1 MTTEGDAPA
10 EEGAP
15 PEVAASEPVEEATEE
30 TAEETV
36 VEETT
41 EETAEETVVEE
52 PETTDPT
59 NPEAPPEPEAEA
71 STSKPAM
78 MMMDEAEIAR
88 KLESGDKDDRVA
100 ARRARI
106 AARLKAKREA
116 EDPSLIEPEPEPEPT
131 AEETQVKTSKRAL
144 ARLKAQGFDDVTD
157 VKAVAVAREA
167 NRRGERDT
175 RRVER
180 RNRIEQERTETAQR
194 DGEVA
199 GEWDKLRKLKVAHE
213 LNVAIQAQKALCDEI
228 ISSKDALIAEMTEEL
243 DKEDEAYERNI
254 RRQEEEVDE
263 TLRRMNV
270 RYNELS
276 AAYVAEFDEIERV
289 FLEERRA
296 ALEANTETLERLFKQ
311 RDDAEIKFMESTG
324 DIADAY
330 RTELEKHEAD
340 DAEEFSLLKIR
351 LESDIGNLQRHLAD
365 MKSTYLLNAE
375 KLEYNYRVLVE
386 RDHENAGTLQ
396 IQRRKIAKTREK
408 LMKAKDSFAA
418 MDKKFSDENMR
429 LTDDHRRVTEQF
441 KELEIKFRTF
451 QANDRK
457 KFKEVWAMKEE
468 EMGRKVKRA
477 LDADRV
483 LHEQHLGMVW
493 HAPSEDVFKHPEQ
506 LALEQARKK
515 RAAAAEAARASAG
528 EEALS
533 RDEDEAALD
542 DDDDEEENP
551 FEQRMAD
558 PAYGNYLATLVD
570 VFFFLVDPKAQRA
583 VDAANASVA
592 EGTGASEEERLTVDA
607 AVARLKA
614 ESVLKAKGV
623 TDAPSFDGLAS
634 ALTFDGA
641 DPVVHAGGGGDVAG
655 IMLPSTDLVASATKF
670 AEAENIAKSG
680 GSGGRNQT
688 QPTGDESSPAPRK
701 TKEQLEK
708 EYWENMSNAV
718 GEKNFRVWSQL
729 ERSMERYREML
740 MKRRDS
746 LRDAESLREQN
757 DELRGLLSQYLSSS
771 VNDELMV
778 PPAAYL

>member
-15 PEVAASEPVEEATEE
+15 PEVAASEPVEE
-30 TAEETV
+30 
-36 VEETT
+36 TT
-41 EETAEETVVEE
+41 EETNPEETVVEE
-52 PETTDPT
+52 PETTAET
-59 NPEAPPEPEAEA
+59 TEEAPPEQQEA
-71 STSKPAM
+71 STSKPAV
-78 MMMDEAEIAR
+78 MMDEAEIAR

-180 RNRIEQERTETAQR
+180 RHRIEQERTETAQR

-263 TLRRMNV
+263 TLRRMNA

-296 ALEANTETLERLFKQ
+296 ALEANKETLERLFKQ

-542 DDDDEEENP
+542 DDDDDDEEENP

-614 ESVLKAKGV
+614 ESVLKAMGV

-634 ALTFDGA
+634 ALTVDGA

>member
-15 PEVAASEPVEEATEE
+15 PEVAASEPVEE
-30 TAEETV
+30 
-36 VEETT
+36 TT
-41 EETAEETVVEE
+41 EETNPGETVVEE
-52 PETTDPT
+52 PETTAET
-59 NPEAPPEPEAEA
+59 TEEAPPEPEQEA
-71 STSKPAM
+71 STSKPAV
-78 MMMDEAEIAR
+78 MMDEAEIAR
-88 KLESGDKDDRVA
+88 KLKSGDKDDRVA

-468 EMGRKVKRA
+468 EMGRKVKRT

-528 EEALS
+528 EEAVS
-533 RDEDEAALD
+533 RHEDEAALD

-614 ESVLKAKGV
+614 ESVLKAMGV

-634 ALTFDGA
+634 ALTVNGA

-655 IMLPSTDLVASATKF
+655 IMLPSTDLVVAATKF

-680 GSGGRNQT
+680 GGGGRNQT

>member
-15 PEVAASEPVEEATEE
+15 PEVAASEPVEE
-30 TAEETV
+30 
-36 VEETT
+36 TT
-41 EETAEETVVEE
+41 EETNPEETVVEE
-52 PETTDPT
+52 PETTAET
-59 NPEAPPEPEAEA
+59 TEEAPPEQQEA
-71 STSKPAM
+71 STSKPAV
-78 MMMDEAEIAR
+78 MMDEAEIAR

-296 ALEANTETLERLFKQ
+296 ALEANKETLERLFKQ

-614 ESVLKAKGV
+614 ESVLKAMGV

-634 ALTFDGA
+634 ALTVDGA

-655 IMLPSTDLVASATKF
+655 IMLPSTDLVAAATKF

-688 QPTGDESSPAPRK
+688 QPVGDESSPAPRK

>member
-15 PEVAASEPVEEATEE
+15 PEVAASEPVEE
-30 TAEETV
+30 
-36 VEETT
+36 TT
-41 EETAEETVVEE
+41 EETNPGETVVEE
-52 PETTDPT
+52 PETTAET
-59 NPEAPPEPEAEA
+59 TEEAPPEPEQEA
-71 STSKPAM
+71 STSKPAV
-78 MMMDEAEIAR
+78 MMDEAEIAR

-276 AAYVAEFDEIERV
+276 AAYVAEFDEIERA

-468 EMGRKVKRA
+468 EMGRKVKRT

-528 EEALS
+528 EEAVS
-533 RDEDEAALD
+533 RHEDEAALD

-614 ESVLKAKGV
+614 ESVLKAMGV

-634 ALTFDGA
+634 ALTVNGA

-655 IMLPSTDLVASATKF
+655 IMLPSTDLVVAATKF

-680 GSGGRNQT
+680 GGGGRNQT

>member
-15 PEVAASEPVEEATEE
+15 PEVAASEPVEE
-30 TAEETV
+30 
-36 VEETT
+36 TT
-41 EETAEETVVEE
+41 EETNPEETVVEE
-52 PETTDPT
+52 PETTAET
-59 NPEAPPEPEAEA
+59 TEEAPPEQQEA

-296 ALEANTETLERLFKQ
+296 ALEANKETLERLFKQ

-477 LDADRV
+477 LDADRI

-614 ESVLKAKGV
+614 ESVLKAMGV

-634 ALTFDGA
+634 ALTVDGA

>member
-15 PEVAASEPVEEATEE
+15 PEVAASEPVEE
-30 TAEETV
+30 
-36 VEETT
+36 TT
-41 EETAEETVVEE
+41 EETNPGETVVEE
-52 PETTDPT
+52 PETTAET
-59 NPEAPPEPEAEA
+59 TEEAPPEPEQEA
-71 STSKPAM
+71 STSKPAV
-78 MMMDEAEIAR
+78 MMDEAEIAR
-88 KLESGDKDDRVA
+88 KLKSGDKDDRVA

-528 EEALS
+528 EEAVS
-533 RDEDEAALD
+533 RHEDEAALD
-542 DDDDEEENP
+542 DDDKEENP

-614 ESVLKAKGV
+614 ESVLKAMGV

-634 ALTFDGA
+634 ALTVNGA

-655 IMLPSTDLVASATKF
+655 IMLPSTDLVVAATKF

-680 GSGGRNQT
+680 GGGGRNQT

>member
-15 PEVAASEPVEEATEE
+15 PEVAASEPVEE
-30 TAEETV
+30 
-36 VEETT
+36 TT
-41 EETAEETVVEE
+41 EETNPGETVVEE
-52 PETTDPT
+52 PETTAET
-59 NPEAPPEPEAEA
+59 TEEAPPEPEQEA
-71 STSKPAM
+71 STSKPAV
-78 MMMDEAEIAR
+78 MMDEAEIAR
-88 KLESGDKDDRVA
+88 KLKSGDKDDRVA

-243 DKEDEAYERNI
+243 DKEDEAYERSI

-276 AAYVAEFDEIERV
+276 AAYVAEFDEIECA

-351 LESDIGNLQRHLAD
+351 LESDIGDLQRHLAD

-451 QANDRK
+451 QVNDRK

-528 EEALS
+528 EEAVS
-533 RDEDEAALD
+533 RHEDEAALD

-614 ESVLKAKGV
+614 ESVLKAMGV

-634 ALTFDGA
+634 ALTVNGA

-655 IMLPSTDLVASATKF
+655 IMLPSTDLVVAATKF

-680 GSGGRNQT
+680 GGGGRNQT

>member
-15 PEVAASEPVEEATEE
+15 PEVAASEPVEE
-30 TAEETV
+30 
-36 VEETT
+36 TT
-41 EETAEETVVEE
+41 EETNPGETVVEE
-52 PETTDPT
+52 PETTAET
-59 NPEAPPEPEAEA
+59 TEEAPPEPEQEA
-71 STSKPAM
+71 STSKPAV
-78 MMMDEAEIAR
+78 MMDEAEIAR
-88 KLESGDKDDRVA
+88 KLKSGDKDDRVA

-542 DDDDEEENP
+542 DDDKEENP

-607 AVARLKA
+607 VVARLKA

-655 IMLPSTDLVASATKF
+655 IMLPSTDLVVAATKF

-688 QPTGDESSPAPRK
+688 QPVGDESSPAPRK
-701 TKEQLEK
+701 TKEQLEN

>member
-15 PEVAASEPVEEATEE
+15 PEVAASEPVEE
-30 TAEETV
+30 
-36 VEETT
+36 TT
-41 EETAEETVVEE
+41 EETNPGETVVEE
-52 PETTDPT
+52 PETTAET
-59 NPEAPPEPEAEA
+59 TEEAPPEPEQEA
-71 STSKPAM
+71 STSKPAV
-78 MMMDEAEIAR
+78 MMDEAEIAR
-88 KLESGDKDDRVA
+88 KLKSGDKDDRVA

-276 AAYVAEFDEIERV
+276 AAYVAEFDEIERA

-528 EEALS
+528 EEAVS
-533 RDEDEAALD
+533 RHEDEAALD

-614 ESVLKAKGV
+614 ESVLKAMGV

-634 ALTFDGA
+634 ALTVNGA

-655 IMLPSTDLVASATKF
+655 IMLPSTDLVVAATKF

-680 GSGGRNQT
+680 GGGGRNQK

-708 EYWENMSNAV
+708 QYWENMSNAV

>member
-15 PEVAASEPVEEATEE
+15 PEVAASEPVEE
-30 TAEETV
+30 
-36 VEETT
+36 TT
-41 EETAEETVVEE
+41 EETNPEETVVEE
-52 PETTDPT
+52 PETTAET
-59 NPEAPPEPEAEA
+59 TEEAPPEQQEA
-71 STSKPAM
+71 STSKPAV
-78 MMMDEAEIAR
+78 MMDEAEIAR

-180 RNRIEQERTETAQR
+180 RHRIEQERTETAQR

-228 ISSKDALIAEMTEEL
+228 VSSKDALIAEMTEEL

-263 TLRRMNV
+263 TLRRMNA

-296 ALEANTETLERLFKQ
+296 ALEANKETLERLFKQ

-542 DDDDEEENP
+542 DDDEEENP

-614 ESVLKAKGV
+614 ESVLKAMGV

-634 ALTFDGA
+634 ALTVDGA

-688 QPTGDESSPAPRK
+688 QPTSDESSPAPRK

>member
-15 PEVAASEPVEEATEE
+15 PEVAASEPVEE
-30 TAEETV
+30 
-36 VEETT
+36 TT
-41 EETAEETVVEE
+41 EETNPEETVVEE
-52 PETTDPT
+52 PETTAET
-59 NPEAPPEPEAEA
+59 TEEAPPEQQEA
-71 STSKPAM
+71 STSKPAV
-78 MMMDEAEIAR
+78 MMDEAEIAR

-180 RNRIEQERTETAQR
+180 RHRIEQERTETAQR

-228 ISSKDALIAEMTEEL
+228 VSSKDALIAEMTEEL

-263 TLRRMNV
+263 TLRRMNA

-296 ALEANTETLERLFKQ
+296 ALEANKETLERLFKQ

-614 ESVLKAKGV
+614 ESVLKAMGV

-634 ALTFDGA
+634 ALTVDGA

-655 IMLPSTDLVASATKF
+655 IMLPSADLVVAATKF

>member
-15 PEVAASEPVEEATEE
+15 PEVAASEPVEQATEE
-30 TAEETV
+30 TNP
-36 VEETT
+36 
-41 EETAEETVVEE
+41 EETVVEE
-52 PETTDPT
+52 PETTAET
-59 NPEAPPEPEAEA
+59 TEEAPPEQQEA
-71 STSKPAM
+71 STSKPAV
-78 MMMDEAEIAR
+78 MMDEAEIAR

-180 RNRIEQERTETAQR
+180 RHRIEQERTETAQR

-263 TLRRMNV
+263 TLRRMNA

-296 ALEANTETLERLFKQ
+296 ALEANKETLERLFKQ

-468 EMGRKVKRA
+468 EMGRKVQRA
-477 LDADRV
+477 LDADRI

-614 ESVLKAKGV
+614 ESVLKAMGV

-634 ALTFDGA
+634 ALTVDGA

-655 IMLPSTDLVASATKF
+655 IMLPSADLVVAATKF

-680 GSGGRNQT
+680 GSSGRNQT
-688 QPTGDESSPAPRK
+688 QPVGDVSSPAPRK

>member
-15 PEVAASEPVEEATEE
+15 PEVAASEPVEE
-30 TAEETV
+30 
-36 VEETT
+36 TT
-41 EETAEETVVEE
+41 EETNPEETVVEE
-52 PETTDPT
+52 PETTAET
-59 NPEAPPEPEAEA
+59 TEEAPPEQQEA
-71 STSKPAM
+71 STSKPAV
-78 MMMDEAEIAR
+78 MMDEAEIAR

-263 TLRRMNV
+263 TLRRMNA

-296 ALEANTETLERLFKQ
+296 ALEANKETLERLFKQ

-477 LDADRV
+477 LDADRI

-614 ESVLKAKGV
+614 ESVLKAMGV

-634 ALTFDGA
+634 ALTVDGA

-655 IMLPSTDLVASATKF
+655 IMLPSADLVVAATKF

-680 GSGGRNQT
+680 GSSGRNQT
-688 QPTGDESSPAPRK
+688 QPVGDVSSPAPRK

>member
-15 PEVAASEPVEEATEE
+15 PEVAASEPVEE
-30 TAEETV
+30 
-36 VEETT
+36 TT
-41 EETAEETVVEE
+41 EETNPEETVVEE
-52 PETTDPT
+52 PETTAET
-59 NPEAPPEPEAEA
+59 TEEAPPEQQEA
-71 STSKPAM
+71 STSKPAV
-78 MMMDEAEIAR
+78 MMDEAEIAR

-340 DAEEFSLLKIR
+340 DAEEFSLLKVR

-451 QANDRK
+451 QGNDRK

-533 RDEDEAALD
+533 RDEDEAALGD
-542 DDDDEEENP
+542 DDKEENP

-558 PAYGNYLATLVD
+558 PAYGNYFATLVD

-614 ESVLKAKGV
+614 ESVLKAMGV

-634 ALTFDGA
+634 ALTVDGA
-641 DPVVHAGGGGDVAG
+641 DPVVHTGGGGDVAG
-655 IMLPSTDLVASATKF
+655 IMLPSTDLVAAATKF

>member
-15 PEVAASEPVEEATEE
+15 PEVAASEPVEE
-30 TAEETV
+30 
-36 VEETT
+36 TT
-41 EETAEETVVEE
+41 EETNPEETVVEE
-52 PETTDPT
+52 PETTAET
-59 NPEAPPEPEAEA
+59 TEEAPPEQQEA

-558 PAYGNYLATLVD
+558 PAYANYLATLVD

-614 ESVLKAKGV
+614 ESVLKAMGV

-634 ALTFDGA
+634 ALTVDGA

-655 IMLPSTDLVASATKF
+655 IMLPSTDLVAAATKF

-688 QPTGDESSPAPRK
+688 QPVGDESSPAPRK

>member
-15 PEVAASEPVEEATEE
+15 PEVAASEPVEE
-30 TAEETV
+30 
-36 VEETT
+36 TT
-41 EETAEETVVEE
+41 EETNPGETVVEE
-52 PETTDPT
+52 PETTAET
-59 NPEAPPEPEAEA
+59 TEEAPPEPEQEA
-71 STSKPAM
+71 STSKPAV
-78 MMMDEAEIAR
+78 MMDEAEIAR
-88 KLESGDKDDRVA
+88 KLKSGDKDDRVA

-243 DKEDEAYERNI
+243 DKEDEAYERSI

-276 AAYVAEFDEIERV
+276 AAYVAEFDEIECA

-451 QANDRK
+451 QVNDRK

-528 EEALS
+528 EEAVS
-533 RDEDEAALD
+533 RHEDEAALN

-614 ESVLKAKGV
+614 ESVLKAMGV

-634 ALTFDGA
+634 ALTVNGA

-655 IMLPSTDLVASATKF
+655 IMLPSTDLVVAATKF

-680 GSGGRNQT
+680 GGGGRNQT